1 VQPAPQ
7 YASDFL
13 ARDWPLLL
21 EACSLPRDPAKIS
34 ALAAEIRDPESFFR
48 LADEHGVIAHLASA
62 FSTVSGVEISA
73 VLLDL
78 LRTRHRAQLL
88 STLALTAE
96 LFRMLDLLRQSSVE
110 SLVIKGPVLAIRA
123 YGDPAARQYGDIDA
137 IVRHV
142 DIQRSAEILV
152 AAGYESRVPAEAIR
166 DGKIPGQY
174 LFLRPATKVIFELHT
189 ERTLR
194 YFPLPLPIENYFRH
208 RTSVTIDGHAVPC
221 LSAEH
226 EFVLISIHGAKHFWE
241 RLMWIS
247 DIAAMLYNHPELD
260 WKRVR
265 QAAAEVGAE
274 RMVRLA
280 LLLAQRL
287 LGAAVPAEMK
297 RDIALDSVC
306 PKLVREIGSWLP
318 YGGYAAPTMARR
330 AAFRFRMRGRALDGV
345 SYLTRLSFGTTEE
358 DWSADVAAPR
368 SRIAEILRR
377 PLRLAKK
384 YRREPDS

>member
-1 VQPAPQ
+1 MQPAPQ

-62 FSTVSGVEISA
+62 FSTASGVEISA
-73 VLLDL
+73 VLVDL

-208 RTSVTIDGHAVPC
+208 RTSVTIDGHAIPC

-226 EFVLISIHGAKHFWE
+226 GLAVWVY
-241 RLMWIS
+241 RL
-247 DIAAMLYNHPELD
+247 D
-260 WKRVR
+260 
-265 QAAAEVGAE
+265 
-274 RMVRLA
+274 A
-280 LLLAQRL
+280 LCICD
-287 LGAAVPAEMK
+287 K
-297 RDIALDSVC
+297 
-306 PKLVREIGSWLP
+306 
-318 YGGYAAPTMARR
+318 
-330 AAFRFRMRGRALDGV
+330 
-345 SYLTRLSFGTTEE
+345 
-358 DWSADVAAPR
+358 
-368 SRIAEILRR
+368 
-377 PLRLAKK
+377 
-384 YRREPDS
+384 